1 MYVCIL
7 NTIKL
12 ANRLCKLIHKA
23 KTCFNVFSK
32 ALFTIQTF
40 SRFFMGIIFFLTDF

>member
-1 MYVCIL
+1 MYVYIYIL

-23 KTCFNVFSK
+23 KTCFNVFSR
-32 ALFTIQTF
+32 ALFIVQKIQD
-40 SRFFMGIIFFLTDF
+40 FLWA